1 MRTPHLHPSATGQPK
16 GFDAMSKK
24 KKVLI
29 VDDEPALLNVVGRM
43 VERLG
48 YIAITTLNGKDALR
62 LLEEQ
67 EIDLLLLDVVLR
79 DITIVE
85 LVNRING
92 IRPNRKII
100 LMSGHFQHLEIK
112 ISGVTPFLQKP
123 FTMPELRAALAQVD
137 APEPAGAA

>member
-1 MRTPHLHPSATGQPK
+1 MA
-16 GFDAMSKK
+16 KK

-48 YIAITTLNGKDALR
+48 YTAITTLAGKDALR
-62 LLEEQ
+62 LIEEQ
-67 EIDLLLLDVVLR
+67 EIDVCLLDVVLR

-85 LVNRING
+85 LVNRINA
-92 IRPNRKII
+92 IRPNRKIV

-123 FTMPELRAALAQVD
+123 FTMPDLRAALEQVD
-137 APEPAGAA
+137 LAAPAAAT